1 MLNHNWACVNREKH
15 GMPYVHITRRPELCQ
30 NHERLLCGSGFYLDL
45 EDVGKIMRCKSEGV
59 LGRRNGFDKEF

>member
-45 EDVGKIMRCKSEGV
+45 KDVGKIMR
-59 LGRRNGFDKEF
+59 